1 MLDKIYF
8 DASKPHW
15 KGNLHMHTTRSDG
28 KLTPEEMVEEYKK
41 QAYDFVCLSDHEI
54 YWNDNA
60 LDRDDFLVLG
70 GTESSI
76 RMDRKRPWLLDY
88 VDSHTAMHFGCIM
101 DETQCSEQDYY
112 PHGHFIPRMVDKG
125 IDSWNKA
132 IRVLRQHGNLVIVN
146 HPDWSRVAPD
156 LLLAIEGCF
165 ALEIWNSGNVNGCGG
180 KDDEAVWDYC
190 LQRGKRLYAVAG
202 DDAHGIGAALC
213 TSFIGVA
220 AEHLD
225 KKELVT
231 ALKNGEFY
239 ASTGPEFKDI
249 RVEDGVLKLQFS
261 PVKKVFVVVYDGE
274 GRTKCAPAG
283 EYLTEYAYPL
293 KEKFH
298 YVRAMIQDEQ
308 GRMAWA
314 QPVFIDELL
323 GEEEFSTASTVLKR

>member
-8 DASKPHW
+8 DGSKPHW
-15 KGNLHMHTTRSDG
+15 KGNLHMHSDRSDG
-28 KLTPEEMVEEYKK
+28 KLTPEAMKEEYRKRG
-41 QAYDFVCLSDHEI
+41 YSFICLSDHEI
-54 YWNDNA
+54 YWNNEA
-60 LDRDDFLVLG
+60 LDSEDFLVLG
-70 GTESSI
+70 GIESSI

-88 VDSHTAMHFGCIM
+88 VSSHTAMHFGCVM
-101 DETQCSEQDYY
+101 DEAEPGKLPYFQ
-112 PHGHFIPRMVDKG
+112 HGYFVPRMIDKG

-132 IRVLRQHGNLVIVN
+132 IRVLREHGNLVIVN
-146 HPDWSRVAPD
+146 HPDWSRVEPD
-156 LLLAIEGCF
+156 LLLAIEGSF

-180 KDDEAVWDYC
+180 KDDAAAWDYC
-190 LQRGKRLYAVAG
+190 LRRGKRLYAVAG
-202 DDAHGIGAALC
+202 DDAHGIGPALGA
-213 TSFIGVA
+213 SFTTVA
-220 AEHLD
+220 ADRLD
-225 KKELVT
+225 KKALIT

-261 PVKKVFVVVYDGE
+261 PVKKVFIVAYDGE
-274 GRTKCAPAG
+274 GRTKCAPVD

-314 QPVFIDELL
+314 QPVFIDDLL
-323 GEEEFSTASTVLKR
+323 GEEEFSMASTVLKR